1 MTSSQQLSIQFNG
14 ESVVI
19 DRPVTVTGF
28 LQQQN
33 VAAKR
38 FVVVIN
44 DEIVP
49 KSDWGVREINAG
61 DQLDIMSPI
70 SGG

>member
-1 MTSSQQLSIQFNG
+1 MTFNQQQWIQFNG
-14 ESVVI
+14 EPVVI
-19 DRPVTVTGF
+19 DSQQTVAG
-28 LQQQN
+28 LIEQQN
-33 VAAKR
+33 MAGNR

-49 KSDWGVREINAG
+49 KSRWADRQISDG
-61 DQLDIMSPI
+61 DQIDIMSPI